1 MKTLEVDVLGP
12 LRARLDDDEV
22 NLGPAR
28 QRAVFAALATWPSA
42 RPMSRGELIRAVWGE
57 TAPASADGSVHTY
70 VSGLRRVLDP
80 ERTRWSTDGPL
91 VSDGLG
97 YRLALG
103 RLDTQVF
110 DRCREQGEKARAA
123 GDLREAVGA
132 WDAALDLWRGDA
144 LSGIPGPWAEALRV
158 RLTSARL
165 AVVEARASALLAL
178 GSHEDLVPELIVL
191 VREHPLREGLWQ
203 SLMRALHAGG
213 RTTEALDAYRQVTGI
228 LRTELGVAPGPELR
242 AVHQQVLGDGGQAA
256 QPPRRRL
263 LSVLPGQV
271 ARAFADP
278 AETGRGRAHEV
289 EAVRQLLDDV
299 VAGEGTG
306 LWLEGEAGIGKTS
319 LLTTALR
326 DAAEQGC
333 HVAWAAAQEL
343 GRRFPFQVLMDALG
357 LSATDNPATTEAVL
371 AHVAKLCAQAPL
383 VLVVD
388 DLQWADDA
396 TLEVWRQ
403 LAAAARRMP
412 LLLVAATRM
421 GPRRA
426 ELTQLRRTVRL
437 HGHEVLELAPLS
449 DADVLSI
456 VEDFVQ
462 GTPGPALRALVGR
475 SAGNPMYLR
484 EVLGALAGDGV
495 LTFTGDVVD
504 LQQDTPFE
512 PPESLTGAV
521 TRTLDMLDRRT
532 REVLRRSS
540 VLGPQFGVGQAAA
553 VAGEPVSLL
562 LPSFENAITARVVVD
577 AGHELA
583 FRHPMLQATLYEEL
597 SPADRLTLH
606 LRAARVVADT
616 DGRVEQ
622 VAQQLVLASDHDD
635 EWTVSWITEHRD
647 ELANRAPLVAVE
659 LMQRVLDSC
668 PVPRQCHKDLLYTHI
683 LLLYRLGR
691 EPEAQAREAMATLEE
706 PASRA
711 EMRHITA
718 AMLHRRGA
726 SAEAL
731 EVLERNDGPD
741 VPRFWRQRM
750 NSLRGT
756 IRSDW
761 MTDFDLAAERA
772 AQACRAAI
780 ASGEPYPI
788 AATLQAR
795 WLIDSVRRDHE
806 SALNHV
812 ERAIETV
819 QGQEEHTDLLHGLIA
834 NKVFTLQN
842 LDRPDEAGD
851 TLRAARREHGR
862 GQVPLALQSASA
874 VQGFW
879 SGDWDAALATLDAVA
894 EISPGLASS
903 SVLPSEPLL
912 KRIYGVAAMINQFR
926 GNGDEAERLLARA
939 RSRFDGGPPR
949 PDGCDFLLMAK
960 CMLRAHHHDDVEG
973 ALSLAAPMLDTSTA
987 KLTVNHQWFPALA
1000 RLALVNGNAVVAA
1013 EALAACEMEAR
1024 KEKVPARAANALLWC
1039 RGIVHGDPEPILEAA
1054 TRFRR
1059 LGRVMELSASLADA
1073 GRLLAGTDR
1082 RTEAQACLDEAAG
1095 ILDRLGSLFD
1105 RERFELHMSRFG
1117 LKPSVRAV
1125 RDGRPPV
1132 VHALTR
1138 DQVS

>member
-12 LRARLDDDEV
+12 LRARLDGDEV
-22 NLGPAR
+22 TLGPAR

-57 TAPASADGSVHTY
+57 SAPASADGSVHTY

-80 ERTRWSTDGPL
+80 ERTRRSTGGPL

-97 YRLALG
+97 YRLVLR

-110 DRCREQGEKARAA
+110 DQLREQGEKARAG
-123 GDLREAVGA
+123 GDLRAAVEA
-132 WDAALDLWRGDA
+132 WDAALELWRGDA

-165 AVVEARASALLAL
+165 AVVEARAAALLAL

-191 VREHPLREGLWQ
+191 VREHPLREGLWH
-203 SLMRALHAGG
+203 SLMSALHAGG
-213 RTTEALDAYRQVTGI
+213 RTTEALDAYRQVSGI

-242 AVHQQVLGDGGQAA
+242 AVHQQVLGDGGQAR
-256 QPPRRRL
+256 QPRRPL

-278 AETGRGRAHEV
+278 AETSRGRAHEV

-299 VAGEGTG
+299 VAGRGRG
-306 LWLEGEAGIGKTS
+306 LWLEGEPGIGKTS

-333 HVAWAAAQEL
+333 HVAWAAAAEL
-343 GRRFPFQVLMDALG
+343 GRRFPLQVLMDALG
-357 LSATDNPATTEAVL
+357 LSAADNPATTDVVL
-371 AHVAKLCAQAPL
+371 AHVTKLCAQAPL

-403 LAAAARRMP
+403 LAAAARRVP

-426 ELTQLRRTVRL
+426 ELAQLRRTVQL

-449 DADVLSI
+449 EVDVMSI

-504 LQQDTPFE
+504 LQHDAPYE

-521 TRTLDMLDRRT
+521 TRTLDMLDGRT
-532 REVLRRSS
+532 REVLRRAS
-540 VLGPQFGVGQAAA
+540 VLGPQFGVAQAAA

-562 LPSFENAITARVVVD
+562 LPSFENAITARVVVE
-577 AGHELA
+577 AGQELA
-583 FRHPMLQATLYEEL
+583 FRHPMLQTTLYGEL
-597 SPADRLTLH
+597 SPADRLALH

-622 VAQQLVLASDHDD
+622 IAQQLLLAPGHDD
-635 EWTVSWITEHRD
+635 EWTISWVTEHRE

-659 LMQRVLDSC
+659 LVERVLDSC
-668 PVPRQCHKDLLYTHI
+668 PVPRSCHEDLLHTHI

-691 EPEAQAREAMATLEE
+691 EPEALAREAVATTDD
-706 PASRA
+706 PARRA

-750 NSLRGT
+750 TTLRAT
-756 IRSDW
+756 IRSDGV
-761 MTDFDLAAERA
+761 TDFDLAAERA
-772 AQACRAAI
+772 AQASRTAI

-806 SALNHV
+806 SALRHV
-812 ERAIETV
+812 DRAIETLR
-819 QGQEEHTDLLHGLIA
+819 GQDEHTDLLHGLIA

-842 LDRPDEAGD
+842 LDRPAEAGE
-851 TLRAARREHGR
+851 TLRAARSTHGR
-862 GQVPLALQSASA
+862 GPVPLALQSATA

-894 EISPGLASS
+894 ESSPGLASS
-903 SVLPSEPLL
+903 SVLPTEPLL

-939 RSRFDGGPPR
+939 RTRFDGGAPR

-960 CMLRAHHHDDVEG
+960 CMLRAHHHEDVES

-1000 RLALVNGNAVVAA
+1000 RMALVNGNAVVAA

-1024 KEKVPARAANALLWC
+1024 KEKLPARAANALLWC

-1054 TRFRR
+1054 ARFRR
-1059 LGRVMELSASLADA
+1059 LGRAVELSASLADA

-1082 RTEAQACLDEAAG
+1082 RIEAQACLDEAAG

-1117 LKPSVRAV
+1117 LKPSTRRVREARV
-1125 RDGRPPV
+1125 AAG
-1132 VHALTR
+1132 ALTR